1 MGREHNKSRLPTA
14 QRFGTSLALCPD
26 EYQVKG
32 TVGTMQLRSLD
43 YFATIC
49 AGIGKKRM
57 AVVMAENE
65 HSLLAAMR
73 AHQQGLI
80 QAVLIGDE
88 KKIRALMEEHQL
100 STEGVRFHQA
110 DEPEKAV
117 TLATR
122 LVLEGEV
129 DYLMKGGLE
138 TRTMM
143 KAFIARENG
152 MRTGRLM
159 SQVAFVENPFYHK
172 LLALTDS
179 ALNPKPDLAQ
189 KKQILENAVEVF
201 HSMGVEC
208 PKVAVLAAA
217 ETLNPK
223 LQESTDAQALKEM
236 YQRGEITGCIVEG
249 PISIDLSIEPESAK
263 IKGYDS
269 PVAGDADLLICPDL
283 VSGNMMGKM
292 MLFMGARSAN
302 VVVGARAPVIL
313 CSRSATEEDKFQSI
327 EEGTFSPERAGGLP
341 SIGWARVCCSGDYTF
356 EELSA
361 MVRGKGGLTAYLGTN
376 DVREVE
382 AKVRAGDKKAAL
394 IYEAMIYQTAKCIG
408 GLAAAADGEIDGVVL
423 TGGIANSEL
432 LVEKL
437 RRKVRFI
444 APVAVIPGE
453 FEMEALAAGITR
465 VLKGEEKARV
475 YREHEEEGA

>member
-269 PVAGDADLLICPDL
+269 PAAGDADLLICPDL

-327 EEGTFSPERAGGLP
+327 LLGAIASQ
-341 SIGWARVCCSGDYTF
+341 
-356 EELSA
+356 EL
-361 MVRGKGGLTAYLGTN
+361 
-376 DVREVE
+376 
-382 AKVRAGDKKAAL
+382 
-394 IYEAMIYQTAKCIG
+394 
-408 GLAAAADGEIDGVVL
+408 
-423 TGGIANSEL
+423 
-432 LVEKL
+432 
-437 RRKVRFI
+437 
-444 APVAVIPGE
+444 
-453 FEMEALAAGITR
+453 
-465 VLKGEEKARV
+465 
-475 YREHEEEGA
+475 

>member
-88 KKIRALMEEHQL
+88 KKIRALMEENQL

-159 SQVAFVENPFYHK
+159 SQVAFVENPFYH
-172 LLALTDS
+172 
-179 ALNPKPDLAQ
+179 
-189 KKQILENAVEVF
+189 KQILENAVEVF

-327 EEGTFSPERAGGLP
+327 L
-341 SIGWARVCCSGDYTF
+341 
-356 EELSA
+356 
-361 MVRGKGGLTAYLGTN
+361 LG
-376 DVREVE
+376 
-382 AKVRAGDKKAAL
+382 A
-394 IYEAMIYQTAKCIG
+394 
-408 GLAAAADGEIDGVVL
+408 
-423 TGGIANSEL
+423 IASQ
-432 LVEKL
+432 KL
-437 RRKVRFI
+437 
-444 APVAVIPGE
+444 
-453 FEMEALAAGITR
+453 
-465 VLKGEEKARV
+465 
-475 YREHEEEGA
+475 

>member
-1 MGREHNKSRLPTA
+1 
-14 QRFGTSLALCPD
+14 
-26 EYQVKG
+26 
-32 TVGTMQLRSLD
+32 
-43 YFATIC
+43 
-49 AGIGKKRM
+49 
-57 AVVMAENE
+57 
-65 HSLLAAMR
+65 
-73 AHQQGLI
+73 
-80 QAVLIGDE
+80 
-88 KKIRALMEEHQL
+88 
-100 STEGVRFHQA
+100 
-110 DEPEKAV
+110 
-117 TLATR
+117 
-122 LVLEGEV
+122 
-129 DYLMKGGLE
+129 
-138 TRTMM
+138 MM

-179 ALNPKPDLAQ
+179 TLNPKPDLAQ

-327 EEGTFSPERAGGLP
+327 L
-341 SIGWARVCCSGDYTF
+341 
-356 EELSA
+356 
-361 MVRGKGGLTAYLGTN
+361 LG
-376 DVREVE
+376 
-382 AKVRAGDKKAAL
+382 A
-394 IYEAMIYQTAKCIG
+394 
-408 GLAAAADGEIDGVVL
+408 
-423 TGGIANSEL
+423 IASQ
-432 LVEKL
+432 KL
-437 RRKVRFI
+437 
-444 APVAVIPGE
+444 
-453 FEMEALAAGITR
+453 
-465 VLKGEEKARV
+465 
-475 YREHEEEGA
+475 

>member
-49 AGIGKKRM
+49 AGIGKKQM

-189 KKQILENAVEVF
+189 KKQILENAVEVPQ
-201 HSMGVEC
+201 HGGGV
-208 PKVAVLAAA
+208 P
-217 ETLNPK
+217 
-223 LQESTDAQALKEM
+223 Q
-236 YQRGEITGCIVEG
+236 GG
-249 PISIDLSIEPESAK
+249 
-263 IKGYDS
+263 
-269 PVAGDADLLICPDL
+269 
-283 VSGNMMGKM
+283 
-292 MLFMGARSAN
+292 
-302 VVVGARAPVIL
+302 
-313 CSRSATEEDKFQSI
+313 
-327 EEGTFSPERAGGLP
+327 RAGG
-341 SIGWARVCCSGDYTF
+341 GGD
-356 EELSA
+356 
-361 MVRGKGGLTAYLGTN
+361 
-376 DVREVE
+376 
-382 AKVRAGDKKAAL
+382 
-394 IYEAMIYQTAKCIG
+394 
-408 GLAAAADGEIDGVVL
+408 
-423 TGGIANSEL
+423 
-432 LVEKL
+432 
-437 RRKVRFI
+437 
-444 APVAVIPGE
+444 P
-453 FEMEALAAGITR
+453 
-465 VLKGEEKARV
+465 
-475 YREHEEEGA
+475 

>member
-189 KKQILENAVEVF
+189 KKQILENAVV
-201 HSMGVEC
+201 
-208 PKVAVLAAA
+208 AAA

-327 EEGTFSPERAGGLP
+327 L
-341 SIGWARVCCSGDYTF
+341 
-356 EELSA
+356 
-361 MVRGKGGLTAYLGTN
+361 LG
-376 DVREVE
+376 
-382 AKVRAGDKKAAL
+382 A
-394 IYEAMIYQTAKCIG
+394 
-408 GLAAAADGEIDGVVL
+408 
-423 TGGIANSEL
+423 IASQ
-432 LVEKL
+432 KL
-437 RRKVRFI
+437 
-444 APVAVIPGE
+444 
-453 FEMEALAAGITR
+453 
-465 VLKGEEKARV
+465 
-475 YREHEEEGA
+475 

>member
-1 MGREHNKSRLPTA
+1 ME
-14 QRFGTSLALCPD
+14 LC
-26 EYQVKG
+26 
-32 TVGTMQLRSLD
+32 SLD

-49 AGIGKKRM
+49 AGIGRKRM

-80 QAVLIGDE
+80 QAVLIGDTAR
-88 KKIRALMEEHQL
+88 IQALMARHNL
-100 STEGVRFHQA
+100 STEGVFFHQA
-110 DEPEKAV
+110 EEPEQAV

-122 LVLEGEV
+122 LVREGEV

-138 TRTMM
+138 TQTMM
-143 KAFIARENG
+143 RGFIAKENG

-179 ALNPKPDLAQ
+179 ALNTKPDLMQ

-201 HSMGVEC
+201 HCMGVER

-217 ETLNPK
+217 EALNPK
-223 LQESTDAQALKEM
+223 LQESTDAQALKEL
-236 YQRGEITGCIVEG
+236 YQKGEITGCVVEG
-249 PISIDLSIEPESAK
+249 PISIDLAIEPESAR

-292 MLFMGARSAN
+292 MLFMGSRSAN
-302 VVVGARAPVIL
+302 VVVGAKAPVIL

-327 EEGTFSPERAGGLP
+327 L
-341 SIGWARVCCSGDYTF
+341 
-356 EELSA
+356 
-361 MVRGKGGLTAYLGTN
+361 LG
-376 DVREVE
+376 
-382 AKVRAGDKKAAL
+382 A
-394 IYEAMIYQTAKCIG
+394 
-408 GLAAAADGEIDGVVL
+408 
-423 TGGIANSEL
+423 IASQNL
-432 LVEKL
+432 
-437 RRKVRFI
+437 
-444 APVAVIPGE
+444 
-453 FEMEALAAGITR
+453 
-465 VLKGEEKARV
+465 
-475 YREHEEEGA
+475 

>member
-236 YQRGEITGCIVEG
+236 YQRGGG
-249 PISIDLSIEPESAK
+249 PD
-263 IKGYDS
+263 
-269 PVAGDADLLICPDL
+269 
-283 VSGNMMGKM
+283 
-292 MLFMGARSAN
+292 F
-302 VVVGARAPVIL
+302 
-313 CSRSATEEDKFQSI
+313 
-327 EEGTFSPERAGGLP
+327 
-341 SIGWARVCCSGDYTF
+341 
-356 EELSA
+356 
-361 MVRGKGGLTAYLGTN
+361 
-376 DVREVE
+376 
-382 AKVRAGDKKAAL
+382 
-394 IYEAMIYQTAKCIG
+394 
-408 GLAAAADGEIDGVVL
+408 
-423 TGGIANSEL
+423 
-432 LVEKL
+432 
-437 RRKVRFI
+437 
-444 APVAVIPGE
+444 
-453 FEMEALAAGITR
+453 
-465 VLKGEEKARV
+465 
-475 YREHEEEGA
+475 H

>member
-1 MGREHNKSRLPTA
+1 MKPG
-14 QRFGTSLALCPD
+14 
-26 EYQVKG
+26 KG
-32 TVGTMQLRSLD
+32 TMENMELRSLD

-49 AGIGKKRM
+49 EGIGRKRM

-80 QAVLIGDE
+80 QAVLIGNTGRIKGLLE
-88 KKIRALMEEHQL
+88 RRGL
-100 STEGVRFHQA
+100 SREGVAFHQA
-110 DEPEKAV
+110 DEPEQAV
-117 TLATR
+117 ALATR
-122 LVLEGEV
+122 LVREGEV

-138 TRTMM
+138 TQTMM
-143 KAFIARENG
+143 RAFIAKENG

-179 ALNPKPDLAQ
+179 ALNTKPDLTQ

-201 HSMGVEC
+201 HCIGVEN

-223 LQESTDAQALKEM
+223 LQESTDAQGLKEM
-236 YQRGEITGCIVEG
+236 YRRGDITGCVVEG
-249 PISIDLSIEPESAK
+249 PISIDLAIEPESAR

-292 MLFMGARSAN
+292 MLFMGSRSAN
-302 VVVGARAPVIL
+302 VVVGAKAPVIL

-327 EEGTFSPERAGGLP
+327 L
-341 SIGWARVCCSGDYTF
+341 
-356 EELSA
+356 
-361 MVRGKGGLTAYLGTN
+361 LG
-376 DVREVE
+376 
-382 AKVRAGDKKAAL
+382 A
-394 IYEAMIYQTAKCIG
+394 
-408 GLAAAADGEIDGVVL
+408 
-423 TGGIANSEL
+423 IASQNLQS
-432 LVEKL
+432 
-437 RRKVRFI
+437 
-444 APVAVIPGE
+444 
-453 FEMEALAAGITR
+453 
-465 VLKGEEKARV
+465 
-475 YREHEEEGA
+475 